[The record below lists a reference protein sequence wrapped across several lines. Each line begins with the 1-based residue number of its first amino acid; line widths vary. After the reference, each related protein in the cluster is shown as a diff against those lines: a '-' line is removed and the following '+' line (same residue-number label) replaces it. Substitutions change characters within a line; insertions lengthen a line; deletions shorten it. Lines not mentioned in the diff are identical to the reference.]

1 MRNFP
6 PKRRICLT
14 EETEE
19 TLYLLGEQDR
29 FVGVT
34 GYALRP
40 PIVRTEKERVA
51 AFTSAKIDKILSLK
65 PDLVLAF
72 SDLQAKI
79 AADLIKSGIVVMT
92 YNHRDI
98 AGILAMI
105 RHLGA
110 TVGVGEAAEELASS
124 YERRLLDDRNKKKLL
139 LGH

>member
-1 MRNFP
+1 MRNFLP
-6 PKRRICLT
+6 ERIICHRRNSRNIIFT
-14 EETEE
+14 
-19 TLYLLGEQDR
+19 GEQDR
-29 FVGVT
+29 IVGVT
-34 GYALRP
+34 GYVRP

-51 AFTSAKIDKILSLK
+51 AFTSAKIGDKILSLK

-79 AADLIKSGIVVMT
+79 AADLIKSGISVMT

-110 TVGVGEAAEELASS
+110 QLV
-124 YERRLLDDRNKKKLL
+124 
-139 LGH
+139 

>member
-6 PKRRICLT
+6 PERIICLT
-14 EETEE
+14 EETVE

-29 FVGVT
+29 IVGVT
-34 GYALRP
+34 GYAMRP
-40 PIVRTEKERVA
+40 PIVRKEKERVGT
-51 AFTSAKIDKILSLK
+51 FTSAKIDKIISLK

-79 AADLIKSGIVVMT
+79 AAKLIKNGIAVMT
-92 YNHRDI
+92 YNQRDI

-110 TVGVGEAAEELASS
+110 TVGVGETAEEIASS
-124 YERRLLDDRNKKKLL
+124 YERRLMDL
-139 LGH
+139 